1 MGCVSWGSLPPAEIT
16 WYRRMDNS
24 QVIIIIIIHK
34 NITIIINIIIPIV
47 KLSNFLQSGFTPM
60 VNANEEERSRSKV
73 GMLQRL
79 GGSVCPKEIAMKSK
93 PGQQYKIQYYNIK

>member
-34 NITIIINIIIPIV
+34 NIVIIIKIITTIIIINIIIPIV
-47 KLSNFLQSGFTPM
+47 KLSHFCSLDSPRWSTPM
-60 VNANEEERSRSKV
+60 RRRGREA
-73 GMLQRL
+73 RL
-79 GGSVCPKEIAMKSK
+79 
-93 PGQQYKIQYYNIK
+93 

>member
-34 NITIIINIIIPIV
+34 NIVIIIKIIINITIITIIIINIIIPII
-47 KLSNFLQSGFTPM
+47 KLSHFLQSGFTPM

-73 GMLQRL
+73 GMFYKDL
-79 GGSVCPKEIAMKSK
+79 GGPYFQKRL
-93 PGQQYKIQYYNIK
+93 Q